1 MIEKLRQKNPNLK
14 IYSVFDE
21 EFKPF
26 GRIIGNFDPR
36 EFISAAEKI
45 KNPDEGSLYDASL
58 PEFEVL
64 DSSDALKELYIGELS
79 AQCGYCRG
87 HSNYL
92 NAAEWHASNEINIA
106 VTPLVLILGKLYDMK
121 DNKIDSSDMTVF
133 FVPTGT
139 TLEVYSTTLH
149 FCPCEVETD
158 GFKCVVVLPEGT
170 NTPLD
175 EEHDDKLLFRKNKWI
190 VAHEKNSALIARGVV
205 PGVSGENIRI
215 NY

>member
-1 MIEKLRQKNPNLK
+1 MIEKLRQKNPDLK
-14 IYSVFDE
+14 IYSVFDA

-26 GRIIGNFDPR
+26 GRIIGNFDAR

-45 KNPDEGSLYDASL
+45 KNPDEGSLYDATL
-58 PEFEVL
+58 PEFEAL
-64 DSSDALKELYIGELS
+64 DSSDALKKLYIGELP

-87 HSNYL
+87 HSQYL
-92 NAAEWHASNEINIA
+92 NAMEWHASNEINIA

-121 DNKIDSSDMTVF
+121 DNKIDSSEMTVF
-133 FVPTGT
+133 FVPAGT

-205 PGVSGENIRI
+205 PGVGGENIQI
-215 NY
+215 KY